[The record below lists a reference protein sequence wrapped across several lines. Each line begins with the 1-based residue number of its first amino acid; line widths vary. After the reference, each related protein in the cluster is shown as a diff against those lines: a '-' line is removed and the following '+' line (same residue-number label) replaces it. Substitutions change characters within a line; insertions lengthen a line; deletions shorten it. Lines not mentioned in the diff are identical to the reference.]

1 MCQFAKWQNVSA
13 VPAISNLTF
22 ESIAVLSAIVKVAE
36 GQGASVLV
44 HIVDEEVPLSS
55 LHLEF
60 LASEENRLGEAAY
73 RLNRD
78 LDRLV

>member
-1 MCQFAKWQNVSA
+1 M
-13 VPAISNLTF
+13 
-22 ESIAVLSAIVKVAE
+22 KVAE
-36 GQGASVLV
+36 GRGALVLV
-44 HIVDEEVPLSS
+44 HIVDEEVLLSS